1 MSNIIIKKS
10 LQSFFVVLD
19 TREVRMMDISKI
31 PLFEGLNQEDME
43 RIKERVVEKSY
54 PKGAMVFTEGEQ
66 TDGLYLISSGLV
78 KVFKLHT
85 DGREKTLDLLKP
97 GQYLGEVSLFG
108 SSVRSASVETLKPTK
123 FLVIPSADLRK
134 LLLESPGLAVKVIEI
149 LSNRLRE
156 ANRQIQELAFMNS
169 RSRVICSLVN
179 LAEAHGRVDGT
190 GICIDV
196 KLTHSEFA
204 KLAGVSRETVTKV
217 LLELQSMA
225 VISITSKH
233 IKIISSQELYHQVM

>member
-1 MSNIIIKKS
+1 
-10 LQSFFVVLD
+10 
-19 TREVRMMDISKI
+19 MDIFKT
-31 PLFEGLNQEDME
+31 PLFEGLSGEELKTIQEQIIQ
-43 RIKERVVEKSY
+43 RSY
-54 PKGAMVFTEGEQ
+54 PKGAIVFSEGEQ
-66 TDGLYLISSGLV
+66 TDGIYIISSGLV

-85 DGREKTLDLLKP
+85 DGREKTLDILKP

-108 SSVRSASVETLKPTK
+108 SSERSASVETLKPTK

-134 LLLESPGLAVKVIEI
+134 LLLETPGLAVKVIEI

-169 RSRVICSLVN
+169 RSRVICSLIN
-179 LAEAHGRVDGT
+179 LAEVHGRTDDT
-190 GICIDV
+190 GVCIDV

-217 LLELQSMA
+217 LLELQSMS
-225 VISITSKH
+225 VISITSKY
-233 IKIISSQELYHQVM
+233 IKIISSQGLYQQVM